1 MKRSVSFSYDVDLA
15 GNATGFAAISLACA
29 NAFEKL
35 KSVFGNG
42 SHGHSG
48 IHATGS
54 MHVEV
59 VSSIEFSADEA
70 RLAADIT
77 QEQYDKLPEN
87 MDKLV
92 EASRKFGEYLRD
104 ESKNFIRFYGEAEKL
119 MDEELNDDEE
129 EQPKKSRS
137 KKA

>member
-1 MKRSVSFSYDVDLA
+1 MKKSVSFGYDLDVA
-15 GNATGFAAISLACA
+15 GNATGFAAISLACV

-35 KSVFGNG
+35 KSIFGNG

-54 MHVEV
+54 IHVEV
-59 VSSIEFSADEA
+59 VSSIEFTADEA

-104 ESKNFIRFYGEAEKL
+104 ESKNFIRFYDEAEKL
-119 MDEELNDDEE
+119 MDEELDDEDD

>member
-1 MKRSVSFSYDVDLA
+1 MKRSVSFSYDLDVA

-35 KSVFGNG
+35 RGIFGNG

-48 IHATGS
+48 IHATGCI
-54 MHVEV
+54 HVEV
-59 VSSIEFSADEA
+59 VSSIEFTTEEA

-77 QEQYDKLPEN
+77 QEQYDKLPDN

-92 EASRKFGEYLRD
+92 EASKKFGLYLRD
-104 ESKNFIRFYGEAEKL
+104 ESKEFIRFYGEAEKL
-119 MDEELNDDEE
+119 ADEVMNDDEDE
-129 EQPKKSRS
+129 RPKKTKS